1 MLNNWVRTY
10 RDPAYNKVVDNER
23 DMQLAVLDQM
33 RIEFWGEGNAF
44 PSAKRIQPG
53 VMQHYQGTNAPANI
67 YYINAQGMKPN
78 WNYVIPNAEAQVN
91 KAVKDQNNPDPTMCI
106 DVSTAQMGIYAPGN
120 Y

>member
-1 MLNNWVRTY
+1 
-10 RDPAYNKVVDNER
+10 
-23 DMQLAVLDQM
+23 
-33 RIEFWGEGNAF
+33 
-44 PSAKRIQPG
+44 
-53 VMQHYQGTNAPANI
+53 
-67 YYINAQGMKPN
+67 MKPN